1 METLCTIGYT
11 KKSLRKFIQL
21 LKSANATKVVDV
33 RLRNTSQLAGF
44 AKKDDL
50 AFVLALCGIEY
61 QHVRELAP
69 TDELL
74 DEYHAS
80 RDWDKY
86 EVAFKALL
94 DSRQPLQLL
103 LSAADGHAVVCLLCT
118 EDQPDRCH
126 RRLIAEYVAT
136 RNPSLVMSH
145 LV

>member
-21 LKSANATKVVDV
+21 LRGANVTKVVDV

-50 AFVLALCGIEY
+50 AFVLGVCGIEY
-61 QHVRELAP
+61 QHVLELAP

-74 DEYHAS
+74 DDYHAS
-80 RDWDKY
+80 RDWDKF

-94 DSRQPLQLL
+94 DSREPLPSL
-103 LSAADGHAVVCLLCT
+103 LSAADGHAVICLLCT
-118 EDQPDRCH
+118 EDQADRCH
-126 RRLIAEYVAT
+126 RRLVAEYAASHD
-136 RNPSLVMSH
+136 PSLVVTH
-145 LV
+145 LA